1 MNVNVEKSEKN
12 IVKFDITVEA
22 EKFKEFV
29 MKAYN
34 KNRGKYNIPGFR
46 KGKAPF
52 QIIKQYYGIGVFYE
66 DAVNYCIDAT
76 YPKVV
81 EENNIDPVAYPEI
94 DIVTL
99 EEEKDFVY
107 TAKVTVKPEVE
118 LGEYKGVEVKK
129 VDHEVKDEDIQNEL
143 KKMQEKNA
151 RIETKEDNEAIEKGN
166 LAVIDFK
173 GYVEDKAFE
182 GGEGTDF
189 SLEIGSGTFID
200 NFEEQLIGAKKGDH
214 VTVNVTFPEEY
225 GKEELNG
232 KQARFEVDIKE
243 IKIKEIPTLDDEFA
257 KEISE
262 FDTLEEVKADIKKK
276 IEEANAERAKTEFE
290 DSVVDAATEN
300 AKIDIPEVMIKNETD
315 SMLKELESRLKY
327 QGLDL
332 NSYYQ
337 FTNSSEEKVRDYMRE
352 TAEKRVKTKL
362 VIEKIAEVEEVKA
375 TEEELKEKAMEYA
388 KQYTDKDLDK
398 MAELILQAQKP
409 MIENDVVNSKVI
421 DLLVKNSKVVA

>member
-1 MNVNVEKSEKN
+1 MNVNMEKSEKN

-22 EKFKEFV
+22 EKFQEFI

-34 KNRGKYNIPGFR
+34 KNRGRYNIPGFR

-81 EENNIDPVAYPEI
+81 EENKIDPVAYPQI
-94 DIVTL
+94 DVVTL
-99 EEEKDFVY
+99 EEGKDFVY

-129 VDHEVKDEDIQNEL
+129 ESHEVKDEDVENEL
-143 KKMQEKNA
+143 KKMQGKNA
-151 RIETKEDNEAIEKGN
+151 RIETKEDDGVIEKGN
-166 LAVIDFK
+166 IAVIDFK
-173 GYVEDKAFE
+173 GYIGDAAFE
-182 GGEGTDF
+182 GGEGNDF

-200 NFEEQLIGAKKGDH
+200 NFEEQLVGAKKGDH
-214 VTVNVTFPEEY
+214 VTVNVTFPEGY

-232 KQARFEVDIKE
+232 KEARFEVDVKE
-243 IKIKEIPTLDDEFA
+243 VKIKEIPALDDEFA
-257 KEISE
+257 KEVSE

-276 IEEANAERAKTEFE
+276 IEEANAERAKIEFE
-290 DSVVDAATEN
+290 DSVVDAAVEN
-300 AKIDIPEVMIKNETD
+300 AKIDVPEVMIKNETD

-332 NSYYQ
+332 ASYYQ
-337 FTNSSEEKVRDYMRE
+337 FTNSSEEKVRDYMKE
-352 TAEKRVKTKL
+352 TAEKRVRTKL
-362 VIEKIAEVEEVKA
+362 VIEKIAEVEKVEA
-375 TEEELKEKAMEYA
+375 SEEELKEKAIEYA

-398 MAELILQAQKP
+398 MAELVLKAQKP
-409 MIENDVVNSKVI
+409 MIEKDVVNSKVI
-421 DLLVKNSKVVA
+421 DLLVKSCKVIA

>member
-1 MNVNVEKSEKN
+1 MNVNVEKTEKN
-12 IVKFDITVEA
+12 IIKFDITVEA
-22 EKFKEFV
+22 EKFQEFI

-34 KNRGKYNIPGFR
+34 KNRVKYNIPGFR

-52 QIIKQYYGIGVFYE
+52 QIIKQYYGVGVFYE

-99 EEEKDFVY
+99 EEGKDFVY
-107 TAKVTVKPEVE
+107 SAKVTVKPEVE

-129 VDHEVKDEDIQNEL
+129 ADHEVKDEDVENEL

-151 RIETKEDNEAIEKGN
+151 RIETKEDGAIEKGN

-173 GYVEDKAFE
+173 GYIGDEAFE
-182 GGEGTDF
+182 GGEGNDF

-200 NFEEQLIGAKKGDH
+200 NFEEQLIGSKKGDH

-232 KQARFEVDIKE
+232 KEARFEVDIKE
-243 IKIKEIPTLDDEFA
+243 IKIKEIPALDDEFA

-276 IEEANAERAKTEFE
+276 IEEANAERAKVEFE
-290 DSVVDAATEN
+290 DSVVDAAAEN

-315 SMLKELESRLKY
+315 GMLKELESRLKY

-332 NSYYQ
+332 QSYYQ
-337 FTNSSEEKVRDYMRE
+337 FTNSSEEKVRDYMKE
-352 TAEKRVKTKL
+352 TAEKRVRTKL
-362 VIEKIAEVEEVKA
+362 VIEKIAEVEKIEA

-388 KQYTDKDLDK
+388 KQYTDKELDK
-398 MAELILQAQKP
+398 MAELLLQAQRSI
-409 MIENDVVNSKVI
+409 IEKDVVNSKVI
-421 DLLVKNSKVVA
+421 DLLVKNSKVIA

>member
-1 MNVNVEKSEKN
+1 MNVNMEKLEKN

-22 EKFKEFV
+22 EKFQEFI

-34 KNRGKYNIPGFR
+34 KNRGRYNIPGFR

-52 QIIKQYYGIGVFYE
+52 QIIKQYYGVGVFYE

-81 EENNIDPVAYPEI
+81 EENKINPVAYPEI
-94 DIVTL
+94 DVVTL
-99 EEEKDFVY
+99 EEGKDFAY

-129 VDHEVKDEDIQNEL
+129 ESHEVKDEDVENEL

-151 RIETKEDNEAIEKGN
+151 RIETKEEDGLIEKGN
-166 LAVIDFK
+166 IAVIDFK
-173 GYVEDKAFE
+173 GYIGDEAFE
-182 GGEGTDF
+182 GGEGEDF

-200 NFEEQLIGAKKGDH
+200 NFEDQLVGSKKGDH

-232 KQARFEVDIKE
+232 KEARFEVDVKE
-243 IKIKEIPTLDDEFA
+243 IKIKEIPALDDEFA
-257 KEISE
+257 KEVSE

-276 IEEANAERAKTEFE
+276 IEEANNERAKVEFE
-290 DSVVDAATEN
+290 DSVVDAAVEN
-300 AKIDIPEVMIKNETD
+300 AKIDVPEVMIKNETD
-315 SMLKELESRLKY
+315 GMLRELESRLKY

-332 NSYYQ
+332 ASYYQ
-337 FTNSSEEKVRDYMRE
+337 FTNSSEEKVRDYMKE
-352 TAEKRVKTKL
+352 TAEKRVRTKL
-362 VIEKIAEVEEVKA
+362 VIEKIAEVEKVEA
-375 TEEELKEKAMEYA
+375 TEEELKEKAIEYA

-398 MAELILQAQKP
+398 MAELVLQAQKP
-409 MIENDVVNSKVI
+409 MIEKDVVNSKVI
-421 DLLVKNSKVVA
+421 DLLVTNCKVIA